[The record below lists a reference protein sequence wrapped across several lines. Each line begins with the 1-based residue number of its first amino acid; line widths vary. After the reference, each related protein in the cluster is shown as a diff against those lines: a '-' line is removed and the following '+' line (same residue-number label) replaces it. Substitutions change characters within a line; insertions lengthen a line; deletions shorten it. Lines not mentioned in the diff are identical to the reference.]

1 MLSTGPVAQAL
12 YYWVASNHT
21 IRGFTTTHIL
31 NPPPEGWATSP
42 PRWAT
47 HTGHPCRAVRAGPST
62 QGVHSG
68 PSVQAHP
75 GRPVHAGR
83 PHQAVSA
90 GRLSRP
96 IHTGCPRRA
105 TQAAVQVLGRTP
117 VGSSHLFRHMVVGRV
132 QVLVL
137 IGPSRWLL
145 AETALGYHMVLPGP
159 ETQPEK
165 LPFPSSNQPVI

>member
-1 MLSTGPVAQAL
+1 MPSTGPVAQAL

-47 HTGHPCRAVRAGPST
+47 HTGHPCRAVHAGPST

-83 PHQAVSA
+83 PRQAVSA
-90 GRLSRP
+90 GRLCRP
-96 IHTGCPRRA
+96 IHAGCPRRA
-105 TQAAVQVLGRTP
+105 TQAAVQVRGRGTCWELP
-117 VGSSHLFRHMVVGRV
+117 SPLSHGCWKSSVPCAYRTLWLAVGRDRS
-132 QVLVL
+132 QLPH
-137 IGPSRWLL
+137 GPSR
-145 AETALGYHMVLPGP
+145 P
-159 ETQPEK
+159 
-165 LPFPSSNQPVI
+165 